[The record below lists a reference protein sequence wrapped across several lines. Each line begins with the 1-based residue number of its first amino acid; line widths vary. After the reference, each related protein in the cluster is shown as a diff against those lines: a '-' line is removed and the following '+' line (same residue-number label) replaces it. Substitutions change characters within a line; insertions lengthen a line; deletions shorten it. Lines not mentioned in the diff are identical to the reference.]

1 MTASQQNRR
10 PDVRFVPEADIDRE
24 RKRSLT
30 VLLYVPSEQKFE
42 LC

>member
-1 MTASQQNRR
+1 MLGRDLS
-10 PDVRFVPEADIDRE
+10 DVRFVPKADIDRE

-30 VLLYVPSEQKFE
+30 VLLYVASEQKFE